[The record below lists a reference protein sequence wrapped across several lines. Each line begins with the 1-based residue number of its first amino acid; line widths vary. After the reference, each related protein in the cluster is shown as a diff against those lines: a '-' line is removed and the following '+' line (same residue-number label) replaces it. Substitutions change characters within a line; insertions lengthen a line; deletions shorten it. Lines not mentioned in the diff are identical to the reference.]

1 MEGPSEKVGGAEVNS
16 GPPQIPMPGPIVVR
30 KALLQ
35 PVEIEAEE
43 KFTCTID
50 RIVSKLQELP
60 FLDSQRHNSHPFA
73 NLMGWQYIMGGRARA
88 YDPENRTL
96 CLDYAFRITK
106 GADPNTDFLK
116 GRMTTPEL
124 AVQNYWELYEDFMT
138 PYDVMHSF

>member
-16 GPPQIPMPGPIVVR
+16 GGPQIAMPGPVLVR
-30 KALLQ
+30 KALL
-35 PVEIEAEE
+35 PSFEVEAEE

-88 YDPENRTL
+88 YDIDNRTL
-96 CLDYAFRITK
+96 CLDYAFRITIIESQYGFPQRSYDNPGTCGPEIL
-106 GADPNTDFLK
+106 GA
-116 GRMTTPEL
+116 
-124 AVQNYWELYEDFMT
+124 V
-138 PYDVMHSF
+138 